1 MIIGLSTYIV
11 YGKVIDKDNNKEE
24 VNSTEESLESQE
36 KTKEYTYKDIAGNYY
51 FETNAL
57 IEGLPEAMS
66 KHFLVLDEDG
76 TYSYSN
82 ILMTHS
88 GHLGNYMIIGNT
100 IVLNYLFSM
109 GNDAGFRTYDGNE
122 TLQISDNGNLVMKNK
137 NQPSE
142 ITFERTSINFEQ
154 YNVYSFDR
162 IINNSEIV
170 NAYTENNLNIQ

>member
-66 KHFLVLDEDG
+66 KHF
-76 TYSYSN
+76 
-82 ILMTHS
+82 
-88 GHLGNYMIIGNT
+88 
-100 IVLNYLFSM
+100 
-109 GNDAGFRTYDGNE
+109 
-122 TLQISDNGNLVMKNK
+122 
-137 NQPSE
+137 
-142 ITFERTSINFEQ
+142 
-154 YNVYSFDR
+154 
-162 IINNSEIV
+162 
-170 NAYTENNLNIQ
+170 